1 MVTKKAPKKSQP
13 VKAPAKSK
21 PKASSGL
28 KIAQAKQETREA
40 LFVVEYVRL
49 KNGTKAA
56 IASGFP
62 EKSAHVAASR
72 LLKKA
77 NVLEA
82 ILKATD
88 EMVAAIKEKTKIDAE
103 WVLERSV
110 EFHNRCMQSEPV
122 RDREGNATGEYKFEH
137 TGVGKSL
144 ELIGKNV
151 LVQAFRDQV
160 GIGNPDGTDLTWV
173 REVIPGKRKPVDP

>member
-1 MVTKKAPKKSQP
+1 MATKKKAEPKKP
-13 VKAPAKSK
+13 GKPAPSKLQIAKGK
-21 PKASSGL
+21 RE
-28 KIAQAKQETREA
+28 AKEA
-40 LFVVEYVRL
+40 LFVAHYVKL
-49 KNGTKAA
+49 KHGTKAA
-56 IASGFP
+56 IAAGYAP
-62 EKSAHVAASR
+62 KSAVVTASQ
-72 LLKKA
+72 LLRKP
-77 NVLEA
+77 NILEA
-82 ILKATD
+82 VLKAT
-88 EMVAAIKEKTKIDAE
+88 EELVAAVKEETKIDAK